1 MEHVYHIRYEHRVKG
16 KSLRSIARETGH
28 DIKTVRKYS
37 NIEDFSPEKP
47 VKRRRKS
54 KTDKY
59 RETVKK
65 WLIED
70 ETAPRKQIHTA
81 HNVYN
86 RLIEELGKDKKKID
100 VSERTIRTL
109 VADLRGEIGQ
119 AKEVAL
125 PLLHPAGEA
134 QVDFGATVFV
144 EKGITYEGHHLCVTF
159 PHSDGK
165 ITQLFKGENL
175 ECLMQGLTDIFKAV
189 GGVPKVIRFDN
200 MSTAVKAIKS
210 YGEREVTDGFRRL
223 QCHYGFDS
231 NFCNPASGREK
242 GSVEN
247 YVGCSRRNYF
257 VPVPKFD
264 DLEEYNKGLL
274 EKCILHMD
282 RNHYKLNAKVTD
294 LFEEDKEAFLPLPAE
309 DFDCCKYIWAKTNT
323 QGMATFNK
331 NKYSTSGNLPNKKVL
346 LKIKAH
352 SVAVYD
358 EMNTE
363 ITSHPRLYG
372 KGQESMIWAP
382 YLTVLAKR
390 PNALKYTGF
399 YESLDKETRGF
410 LNEQDLPG
418 KKAILTELAK
428 SSEIWGIH
436 KSLSG
441 IEKAIGL
448 GAKDADTLISAFH
461 FAMNIPGKIPKNR
474 VPHSLPKTEEYVLSL
489 SDYGKFMGVTNHVS
503 Q

>member
-1 MEHVYHIRYEHRVKG
+1 MEHIYHIRYEHSVKG
-16 KSLRSIARETGH
+16 KSLRAIARETGH

-37 NIEDFSPEKP
+37 NKEDFSPEKP
-47 VKRRRKS
+47 MKRVRQS

-65 WLIED
+65 WLIDD
-70 ETAPRKQIHTA
+70 ETAPRKQKHTA

-86 RLIEELGKDKKKID
+86 RLIEELGRDNKIID
-100 VSERTIRTL
+100 VSERSIRTL
-109 VADLRGEIGQ
+109 VADLREEIGQ

-125 PLLHPAGEA
+125 PLLHPPGEA
-134 QVDFGATVFV
+134 QVDFGATVFI
-144 EKGITYEGHHLCVTF
+144 EKGITYEGHHLCVSY

-189 GGVPKVIRFDN
+189 GGAPKVIRFDN
-200 MSTAVKAIKS
+200 MSTAVKSIKA
-210 YGEREVTDGFRRL
+210 YGEREVTEGFRRL

-264 DLEEYNKGLL
+264 DLEEYNKALL
-274 EKCILHMD
+274 EKCIEDMD

-294 LFEEDKEAFLPLPAE
+294 LFEEDKGAFLPLPTE
-309 DFDCCKYIWAKTNT
+309 DFDCCKYIWAKTNI
-323 QGMATFNK
+323 QGMVTFDK
-331 NKYSTSGNLPNKKVL
+331 NKYSTSGDLPNRRVL
-346 LKIKAH
+346 LKIKAR
-352 SVAVYD
+352 SVTVYD
-358 EMNTE
+358 EKHAE
-363 ITSHPRLYG
+363 IACHSRLYG

-382 YLTVLAKR
+382 YLSVLAKR

-399 YESLDKETRGF
+399 YENLDKETRRF

-428 SSEIWGIH
+428 SSKVWGIH

-441 IEKAIGL
+441 IEKAINL

-461 FAMNIPGKIPKNR
+461 FTMNIPGKTPKNR
-474 VPHSLPKTEEYVLSL
+474 IPDNLPKTEEYVLSL
-489 SDYGKFMGVTNHVS
+489 SDYGKLMEVASHV
-503 Q
+503 